1 MMDAEF
7 EGVPVSATDNYTP
20 TTEAV
25 RKIYT
30 AAPIVK
36 ESNRL
41 PDSDIAKN
49 GVRFDRWLAA
59 ERAKA
64 VADLANTIADLVQ
77 TVDTETD
84 EPLQDWLAEQI
95 WQLLPV
101 EIRRASAAR
110 ASVREVQ

>member
-7 EGVPVSATDNYTP
+7 EGVPVSATNNYTP
-20 TTEAV
+20 DTDEV
-25 RKIYT
+25 RSGYRGYWRSQS
-30 AAPIVK
+30 IVGQVADA
-36 ESNRL
+36 E
-41 PDSDIAKN
+41 
-49 GVRFDRWLAA
+49 FDRWLVA

-101 EIRRASAAR
+101 EIRPASAAR
-110 ASVREVQ
+110 ASGREVQ

>member
-1 MMDAEF
+1 M
-7 EGVPVSATDNYTP
+7 
-20 TTEAV
+20 
-25 RKIYT
+25 
-30 AAPIVK
+30 
-36 ESNRL
+36 
-41 PDSDIAKN
+41 
-49 GVRFDRWLAA
+49 AA